1 MVGEISGDQWNEGDV
16 ACSVVRRVA
25 IADAFYAFDGLI
37 ETFMTVLIEFGAF
50 PDVIEAELTKYLPF
64 LATTK
69 ILMAAVKAGVGRE
82 VAHEVI
88 KEHAVKAALL
98 MREGKANTLLDAL
111 AADERLPLDRAALDA
126 LISQPIEF
134 TGDAR
139 QQIARVVDRIDA
151 ITSAHPAAAQ
161 YKPHS
166 IR

>member
-1 MVGEISGDQWNEGDV
+1 
-16 ACSVVRRVA
+16 
-25 IADAFYAFDGLI
+25 
-37 ETFMTVLIEFGAF
+37 
-50 PDVIEAELTKYLPF
+50 
-64 LATTK
+64 
-69 ILMAAVKAGVGRE
+69 MASVKAGVGRE

-98 MREGKANTLLDAL
+98 MREGKANTLLDSL
-111 AADERLPLDRAALDA
+111 AADARLPLDRAALDA

-139 QQIARVVDRIDA
+139 QQVARVVSRIEA

-161 YKPHS
+161 YKPAL